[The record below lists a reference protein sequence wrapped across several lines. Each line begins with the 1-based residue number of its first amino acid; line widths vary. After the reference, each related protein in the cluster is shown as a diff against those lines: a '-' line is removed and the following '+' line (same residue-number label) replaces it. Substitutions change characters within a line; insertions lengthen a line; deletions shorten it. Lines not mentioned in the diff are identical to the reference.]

1 VQCPLRHLV
10 LRRPLINVCDR
21 FDMVEDL
28 TQFLYT
34 NNMLRYIEGYVQK
47 VNPQKAPNGAP
58 KDTLVLQSCRGD
70 CSHFCDATASARS
83 SRRDS
88 GQRRHT

>member
-1 VQCPLRHLV
+1 M
-10 LRRPLINVCDR
+10 RRPLINVCDR

-58 KDTLVLQSCRGD
+58 TCRP
-70 CSHFCDATASARS
+70 DACAAAC
-83 SRRDS
+83 
-88 GQRRHT
+88 HV